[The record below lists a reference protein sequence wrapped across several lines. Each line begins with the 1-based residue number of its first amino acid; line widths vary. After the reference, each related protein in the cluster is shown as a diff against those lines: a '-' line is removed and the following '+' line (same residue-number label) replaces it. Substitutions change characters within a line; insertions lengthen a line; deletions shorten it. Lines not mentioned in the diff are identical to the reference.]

1 MSFQAPPPSPL
12 PLPLF
17 SIKLPG
23 NGENPPNS
31 SSALRL
37 RRSRRRRSV
46 SVQNLL
52 FLSQRRRAGGAGD
65 KKRDRNDQKN
75 VSVFFWGGGERGR
88 GCLECFSPSGKQ
100 QNAGKK
106 GKKTAR
112 KSRGKGK
119 KKRGFNQKRPVCT
132 QNALRRFRQGFEE
145 KTPRF
150 GECREVRVD
159 LISFFWGGWFL
170 GGGGGFGVFSALSA
184 AASGRSQQHPKEAFL
199 PQSEAGRAGRW
210 LRELSL
216 GKKNVKP
223 PKTPRGEGLEQAW
236 GEGTI
241 IMFSGF
247 FSKTS
252 SRNG

>member
-1 MSFQAPPPSPL
+1 M
-12 PLPLF
+12 
-17 SIKLPG
+17 IKKG
-23 NGENPPNS
+23 TEMI
-31 SSALRL
+31 
-37 RRSRRRRSV
+37 
-46 SVQNLL
+46 
-52 FLSQRRRAGGAGD
+52 
-65 KKRDRNDQKN
+65 KKMFR
-75 VSVFFWGGGERGR
+75 FFFGGGGERGR

-223 PKTPRGEGLEQAW
+223 PQNPAGGGAGAGVGGGDNNHVFR
-236 GEGTI
+236 
-241 IMFSGF
+241 F
-247 FSKTS
+247 FLQ
-252 SRNG
+252 NQQQEWLNLDFCPQNE